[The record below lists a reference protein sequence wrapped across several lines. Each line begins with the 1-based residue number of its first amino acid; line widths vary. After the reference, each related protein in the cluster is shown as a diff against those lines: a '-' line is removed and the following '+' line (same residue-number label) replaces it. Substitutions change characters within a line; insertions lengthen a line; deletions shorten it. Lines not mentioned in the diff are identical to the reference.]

1 MNKLLIIFL
10 ILFIFITNCSDINK
24 IKIKEAIITNKEV
37 NTNLKYNY
45 KYKYIIFIKYNNT
58 NIEFKTSYS
67 DQDYNIGEKVN
78 L

>member
-37 NTNLKYNY
+37 NTN
-45 KYKYIIFIKYNNT
+45 FKYNNT

-67 DQDYNIGEKVN
+67 DQEYNIGEKVN

>member
-10 ILFIFITNCSDINK
+10 ILFITNCSNINK
-24 IKIKEAIITNKEV
+24 IKITESIITNKEI

-45 KYKYIIFIKYNNT
+45 KYKYIIFVKYSNT
-58 NIEFKTSYS
+58 NIEFKTGYS
-67 DQDYNIGEKVN
+67 NQEYNIGEKIN